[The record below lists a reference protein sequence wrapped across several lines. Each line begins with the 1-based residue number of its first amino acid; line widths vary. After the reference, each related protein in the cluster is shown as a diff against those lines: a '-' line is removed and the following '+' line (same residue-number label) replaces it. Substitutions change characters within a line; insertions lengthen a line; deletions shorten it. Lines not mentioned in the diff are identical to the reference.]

1 VALTWARREPPRPAA
16 GVTTAAPPGGD
27 PLEGLLALLAGG
39 DEQAF
44 AELYRRVAPAVF
56 GLVTKVVRNP
66 AQAEEVT
73 QEVFVELWRT
83 APRFD
88 PARGTA
94 RSWIMT
100 CAHRRAVDR
109 VRSAERAARRDDLA
123 GRRDQGRPY
132 DEVVEQ
138 VETGLERARPPG
150 PGRPHRPPAG
160 GGGARL
166 LRRLHPSGDRP
177 AARGAGGDGQDP
189 APRRAAPAPGPP
201 GGAGVSAEPHALTAA
216 DPPAALWDRVRAETG
231 PTSCGWSAGPAR
243 ARPGWPMP
251 APGGG

>member
-1 VALTWARREPPRPAA
+1 MALTWTRREPPLRPVGVPPAA
-16 GVTTAAPPGGD
+16 GASDDT
-27 PLEGLLALLAGG
+27 LERLLAQVARG

-44 AELYRRVAPAVF
+44 AELYQRVAAAVF
-56 GLVTKVVRNP
+56 GLVSKVVRNP
-66 AQAEEVT
+66 AQSEEVT

-109 VRSAERAARRDDLA
+109 VRSAESAARRDDLA

-138 VETGLERARPPG
+138 VESSLERE
-150 PGRPHRPPAG
+150 HV
-160 GGGARL
+160 
-166 LRRLHPSGDRP
+166 RRGLK
-177 AARGAGGDGQDP
+177 
-189 APRRAAPAPGPP
+189 
-201 GGAGVSAEPHALTAA
+201 ALTALQREA
-216 DPPAALWDRVRAETG
+216 VVLAYYGGHTHREIAELLGVPQGTVKTRLRDG
-231 PTSCGWSAGPAR
+231 LIRLRDHLGVEA
-243 ARPGWPMP
+243 
-251 APGGG
+251 

>member
-1 VALTWARREPPRPAA
+1 VALIWTRREPARRPAA
-16 GVTTAAPPGGD
+16 SPAVRPIAD
-27 PLEGLLALLAGG
+27 DSLERLLDQVALG
-39 DEQAF
+39 DEEAF
-44 AELYRRVAPAVF
+44 AELYRRVAAAVF
-56 GLVTKVVRNP
+56 GLVSKVVRNP

-83 APRFD
+83 ASRFD

-138 VETGLERARPPG
+138 VETSLEREHVRRSLAALTDLQREAVVLAYYG
-150 PGRPHRPPAG
+150 GYTHREIAE
-160 GGGARL
+160 L
-166 LRRLHPSGDRP
+166 LGVPSGTVKTRL
-177 AARGAGGDGQDP
+177 RDGLIRLRDHL
-189 APRRAAPAPGPP
+189 
-201 GGAGVSAEPHALTAA
+201 GVSA
-216 DPPAALWDRVRAETG
+216 
-231 PTSCGWSAGPAR
+231 
-243 ARPGWPMP
+243 
-251 APGGG
+251 

>member
-1 VALTWARREPPRPAA
+1 MALTWARRDPPRPAA
-16 GVTTAAPPGGD
+16 EVTPASPPGGD
-27 PLEGLLALLAGG
+27 PLEGLLGLVAGG
-39 DEQAF
+39 DEPAF

-83 APRFD
+83 ASRFD

-109 VRSAERAARRDDLA
+109 VRSAERTARRDDLA

-138 VETGLERARPPG
+138 VETSLEREHVRRGLDVLTDLQRETVVLAYYG
-150 PGRPHRPPAG
+150 GYTHREIAE
-160 GGGARL
+160 L
-166 LRRLHPSGDRP
+166 LGVPSGTVKTRL
-177 AARGAGGDGQDP
+177 RDGLIRLRDHL
-189 APRRAAPAPGPP
+189 
-201 GGAGVSAEPHALTAA
+201 GVSA
-216 DPPAALWDRVRAETG
+216 
-231 PTSCGWSAGPAR
+231 
-243 ARPGWPMP
+243 
-251 APGGG
+251 

>member
-1 VALTWARREPPRPAA
+1 MAHAREVSAARPAEA
-16 GVTTAAPPGGD
+16 PAARPGGD
-27 PLEGLLALLAGG
+27 DSLDRLLALVARG

-44 AELYRRVAPAVF
+44 AELYQRVAPAVF
-56 GLVTKVVRNP
+56 GLVSKVVRNP
-66 AQAEEVT
+66 AQSEEVT

-83 APRFD
+83 ASRFD

-138 VETGLERARPPG
+138 VETSLHVRRGLEALTELQREAVVLAYYG
-150 PGRPHRPPAG
+150 GYTHREISE
-160 GGGARL
+160 L
-166 LRRLHPSGDRP
+166 LGVPSGTVKTRL
-177 AARGAGGDGQDP
+177 RDGLIRLRDHL
-189 APRRAAPAPGPP
+189 
-201 GGAGVSAEPHALTAA
+201 GVDA
-216 DPPAALWDRVRAETG
+216 
-231 PTSCGWSAGPAR
+231 
-243 ARPGWPMP
+243 
-251 APGGG
+251 

>member
-1 VALTWARREPPRPAA
+1 VALTWARRDPPRPAA
-16 GVTTAAPPGGD
+16 EVTPASPAGDD
-27 PLEGLLALLAGG
+27 PLEGLLALVADG
-39 DEQAF
+39 DEPAF

-56 GLVTKVVRNP
+56 GLVTKVVRDP

-73 QEVFVELWRT
+73 QEVFVELWRRS
-83 APRFD
+83 PRFD

-138 VETGLERARPPG
+138 VETSLQRAHVRRSLDVLTDLQREAVVLAYYG
-150 PGRPHRPPAG
+150 GYTHREIAELLGVPSG
-160 GGGARL
+160 TVKTRLRDGL
-166 LRRLHPSGDRP
+166 LRLRDHL
-177 AARGAGGDGQDP
+177 
-189 APRRAAPAPGPP
+189 
-201 GGAGVSAEPHALTAA
+201 GVSA
-216 DPPAALWDRVRAETG
+216 
-231 PTSCGWSAGPAR
+231 
-243 ARPGWPMP
+243 
-251 APGGG
+251 

>member
-1 VALTWARREPPRPAA
+1 MALTWARRDPPRPAA
-16 GVTTAAPPGGD
+16 EVTPASPAGDD
-27 PLEGLLALLAGG
+27 PLEGLLALDADG
-39 DEQAF
+39 DEPAF

-56 GLVTKVVRNP
+56 GLVTKVVRDP

-83 APRFD
+83 SPRFD

-138 VETGLERARPPG
+138 VETSLQREHVRRSLDVLTDLQREAVVLAYYGG
-150 PGRPHRPPAG
+150 HTHREIAELLGVPSG
-160 GGGARL
+160 TVKTRLRDGL
-166 LRRLHPSGDRP
+166 LRLRDHL
-177 AARGAGGDGQDP
+177 
-189 APRRAAPAPGPP
+189 
-201 GGAGVSAEPHALTAA
+201 GVSA
-216 DPPAALWDRVRAETG
+216 
-231 PTSCGWSAGPAR
+231 
-243 ARPGWPMP
+243 
-251 APGGG
+251 

>member
-1 VALTWARREPPRPAA
+1 VALTWARRDPPRPAA
-16 GVTTAAPPGGD
+16 EVTPASPAGDD
-27 PLEGLLALLAGG
+27 PLEGLLALVADG
-39 DEQAF
+39 DEPAF

-56 GLVTKVVRNP
+56 GLVTKVVRDP

-83 APRFD
+83 SPRFD

-138 VETGLERARPPG
+138 VETSLEREHVRRSLDVLTDLQREAVVLAYYG
-150 PGRPHRPPAG
+150 GYTHREIAELLGVPSG
-160 GGGARL
+160 TVKTRLRDGL
-166 LRRLHPSGDRP
+166 LRLRDHL
-177 AARGAGGDGQDP
+177 
-189 APRRAAPAPGPP
+189 
-201 GGAGVSAEPHALTAA
+201 GVSA
-216 DPPAALWDRVRAETG
+216 
-231 PTSCGWSAGPAR
+231 
-243 ARPGWPMP
+243 
-251 APGGG
+251 

>member
-1 VALTWARREPPRPAA
+1 MALTWARRDPPRPAA
-16 GVTTAAPPGGD
+16 EVTPASPAGDD
-27 PLEGLLALLAGG
+27 PLEGLLALVADG
-39 DEQAF
+39 DEPAF

-56 GLVTKVVRNP
+56 GLVTKVVRDP

-83 APRFD
+83 SPRFD

-138 VETGLERARPPG
+138 VETSLQRAHVRRSLDVLTDLQREAVVLAYYG
-150 PGRPHRPPAG
+150 GYTHREIAELLGVPSG
-160 GGGARL
+160 TVKTRLRDGL
-166 LRRLHPSGDRP
+166 LRLRDHL
-177 AARGAGGDGQDP
+177 
-189 APRRAAPAPGPP
+189 
-201 GGAGVSAEPHALTAA
+201 GVSA
-216 DPPAALWDRVRAETG
+216 
-231 PTSCGWSAGPAR
+231 
-243 ARPGWPMP
+243 
-251 APGGG
+251 

>member
-1 VALTWARREPPRPAA
+1 MALTWARRDPPRPAA
-16 GVTTAAPPGGD
+16 EVTPASPAGDD
-27 PLEGLLALLAGG
+27 PLEGLLALVADG
-39 DEQAF
+39 DEPAF

-56 GLVTKVVRNP
+56 GLVTKVVRDP

-73 QEVFVELWRT
+73 QEVFVELWRGS
-83 APRFD
+83 PRFD

-138 VETGLERARPPG
+138 VETSLQRAHVRRSLDVLTDLQREAVVLAYYG
-150 PGRPHRPPAG
+150 GYTHREIAELLGVPSG
-160 GGGARL
+160 TVKTRLRDGL
-166 LRRLHPSGDRP
+166 LRLRDHL
-177 AARGAGGDGQDP
+177 
-189 APRRAAPAPGPP
+189 
-201 GGAGVSAEPHALTAA
+201 GVSA
-216 DPPAALWDRVRAETG
+216 
-231 PTSCGWSAGPAR
+231 
-243 ARPGWPMP
+243 
-251 APGGG
+251 